1 MNKNQPQIDLNP
13 NDYQA
18 SNEDMWYLVNQSNQ
32 LMIPIELDTKDQIVG
47 LYLFE
52 NHTFPIGGQK
62 HLFEITGSPF
72 TTKLAAVKVFHEPIS
87 PSLHKNYEK
96 ALMMLA
102 NAIDR
107 CDSSNH
113 SNETS
118 LWAGRIAE
126 HLGLPNQDVSII
138 KKAAKLHDIGKAVVP
153 RELLIKPGPLTI
165 DEWEIIRRHPAYGAN
180 LMEPIQSLNAIQP
193 LVRSHHEHF
202 SGEGYPDGLSAEE
215 IPLGARIISVADAFS
230 TMVTRRIYRS
240 PISSELARREL
251 LRCRGTQFD
260 PRIVD
265 HMLELLTEIN

>member
-1 MNKNQPQIDLNP
+1 MNKSHPQIDLNSRKYNTT
-13 NDYQA
+13 ND
-18 SNEDMWYLVNQSNQ
+18 DIWYLFNQSNH

-52 NHTFPIGGQK
+52 NHSFPIGGQK

-72 TTKLAAVKVFHEPIS
+72 TTKLAAVKVFYEPIS

-102 NAIDR
+102 NSIDR
-107 CDSSNH
+107 CDSSTH
-113 SNETS
+113 SDETS
-118 LWAGRIAE
+118 YWAGRLAKQMDLSNHE
-126 HLGLPNQDVSII
+126 VSMI

-153 RELLIKPGPLTI
+153 RELLIKPGPLTT
-165 DEWEIIRRHPAYGAN
+165 DEWEIIRRHPGYGAN
-180 LMEPIQSLNAIQP
+180 LMEPVQSLHEIQP

-202 SGEGYPDGLSAEE
+202 SGEGYPDGLSADE

-230 TMVTRRIYRS
+230 TMITRRIYRN

-260 PRIVD
+260 PQIVD
-265 HMLELLTEIN
+265 LMLELLSEKK